1 MSHFLYIH
9 KDMSGTP
16 DVWKPGIAMLPYS
29 AVRARQKFTWNQFE
43 LNYLFFGRPR
53 NIVFLENSIK
63 SYFSHCSGKTLQGFG
78 GQTELFQVKEQDLL
92 LYIRT
97 TIQQHDLAIK
107 EVLLEKPYTASNSE
121 QCPFNCPPEAYA
133 RSWCDQKAVELFG
146 QDSYRT
152 AKDMFSELFGVDQ

>member
-53 NIVFLENSIK
+53 HIVFLEKTIK
-63 SYFSHCSGKTLQGFG
+63 SHFSYCSGNILQGFG
-78 GQTELFQVKEQDLL
+78 GQTELFQIKEEDLL
-92 LYIRT
+92 FFVRS
-97 TIQQHDLAIK
+97 TIAQHNLTIK
-107 EVLLEKPYTASNSE
+107 EILLEKPYTASNSG
-121 QCPFNCPPEAYA
+121 QCPFGCPTEAYA
-133 RSWCDQKAVELFG
+133 ESWCNNKAVELFG
-146 QDSYRT
+146 KDNYRS
-152 AKDMFSELFGVDQ
+152 AKDMFDQLFEVNN